1 MQRGHIGGADH
12 VDETPITFMA
22 ETEFLIGV
30 AEIDAPDCR
39 RAQAPQA
46 SGPRHP
52 TTPHLDETLKAR
64 VQSIP
69 RTYRLIRALKAQ
81 GP

>member
-12 VDETPITFMA
+12 VDETSITFMA

-39 RAQAPQA
+39 RAQAP
-46 SGPRHP
+46 
-52 TTPHLDETLKAR
+52 
-64 VQSIP
+64 
-69 RTYRLIRALKAQ
+69 
-81 GP
+81 

>member
-12 VDETPITFMA
+12 VDETPITFLA

-46 SGPRHP
+46 SGPGHTTASHP
-52 TTPHLDETLKAR
+52 DEAC
-64 VQSIP
+64 
-69 RTYRLIRALKAQ
+69 
-81 GP
+81 